1 MYTDVFGKLLLSP
14 ECIEDCTFQLSL
26 QHNDV
31 QSFSEHI
38 CSLLAEARILHIS
51 QALDFRRF
59 LPLKVKKF
67 KSFPLRSPGGVG
79 THHSACT
86 TFFQRYPGKKEPL
99 CGIYGIFN
107 NG

>member
-51 QALDFRRF
+51 QALDF
-59 LPLKVKKF
+59 
-67 KSFPLRSPGGVG
+67 
-79 THHSACT
+79 
-86 TFFQRYPGKKEPL
+86 
-99 CGIYGIFN
+99 
-107 NG
+107 